1 MEVLLDDY
9 WFILNLGLSS
19 SPSES
24 AGRVMT
30 GKACNGGCF
39 ESLRLNT
46 REDLGVN
53 HFILEVITRQFSLQ
67 CRKYS
72 YKIEWSSGRRVRSR
86 VFLKTALGLCD
97 KGVAARFLVA
107 AEWPVD
113 EGGDPY
119 ALYPTQLGNI
129 LAGFELYPKVKYG
142 IDAIFYWYRLWVS
155 LDKDLREEIDT
166 VQAVVDS
173 TLYVSF
179 TLYVS
184 AALALFYAGTESLM
198 EGAWYSGT
206 ALPHLAWLYVPRP
219 LVM

>member
-1 MEVLLDDY
+1 MGFFPPASGRVRPNTCPLLVLFKVMEVLLDDY

-72 YKIEWSSGRRVRSR
+72 YKIEWSSG
-86 VFLKTALGLCD
+86 
-97 KGVAARFLVA
+97 
-107 AEWPVD
+107 
-113 EGGDPY
+113 
-119 ALYPTQLGNI
+119 
-129 LAGFELYPKVKYG
+129 
-142 IDAIFYWYRLWVS
+142 
-155 LDKDLREEIDT
+155 
-166 VQAVVDS
+166 
-173 TLYVSF
+173 
-179 TLYVS
+179 
-184 AALALFYAGTESLM
+184 
-198 EGAWYSGT
+198 
-206 ALPHLAWLYVPRP
+206 
-219 LVM
+219 